1 MADRSS
7 QSRPTLQPQSDWS
20 AASEYGGGEM
30 MPYEQS
36 GAPTDVSV
44 QGSIITA
51 QRVAKPRN
59 LQKVMHDIGVLAKMN
74 GHRYV
79 YSWEQ
84 NDRKNNRK
92 VTISGPTIKLANDLV
107 RVYGNCVV
115 DVHAEPGKDYTM
127 FYARFVDL
135 ETGFSLTRAFR
146 QRSGQKLGMGDA
158 EREEDIKFQIGQS
171 KAIRNVVV
179 NALSTLVDYA
189 VEEADSNLLAWVDNN
204 PKKAAQFVERV
215 TSQNEIDM
223 QRVEAVIGRP
233 QEKWTSRDYARAMT
247 ELRGIDEGLVSPDD
261 AFPSQ
266 DDAKQ
271 VTATKERERQD
282 GKKSQGASGGQQQG
296 KSQSKAPAKSS
307 GQQKK
312 QQTQQKGKD
321 DGASAPAQ
329 AETGAGEAAASA
341 AQETPQESEAD
352 EAPAADP
359 EPTQQ
364 PSEEVSGASDEQPAD
379 DTPEERPADD
389 GGSDDPFGGELN
401 FE

>member
-7 QSRPTLQPQSDWS
+7 QNRPTLQPQSDWS
-20 AASEYGGGEM
+20 AASEYGGGEV
-30 MPYEQS
+30 MPYEQ
-36 GAPTDVSV
+36 GGRDVDVSV

-171 KAIRNVVV
+171 KAIRNVVT

-204 PKKAAQFVERV
+204 PQKAAQFVERV
-215 TSQNEIDM
+215 TAQNEIDM

-247 ELRGIDEGLVSPDD
+247 ELRGIDEGLVSADD

-266 DDAKQ
+266 EDAKQ
-271 VTATKERERQD
+271 VTASKDRERQE
-282 GKKSQGASGGQQQG
+282 GKKQQSSSGGQQQSRSQN
-296 KSQSKAPAKSS
+296 KSQSKS
-307 GQQKK
+307 GGQKK
-312 QQTQQKGKD
+312 QQQEKKD
-321 DGASAPAQ
+321 DGASAKTEA
-329 AETGAGEAAASA
+329 AAGAGEAAASA
-341 AQETPQESEAD
+341 TE
-352 EAPAADP
+352 EAPQGDTPP
-359 EPTQQ
+359 EEPEATEQ
-364 PSEEVSGASDEQPAD
+364 PSEEVSEPSQGDE
-379 DTPEERPADD
+379 PEERPAAEPEQADD
-389 GGSDDPFGGELN
+389 NDDPFAGELN